1 MIIMRVG
8 MVKLKVV
15 KGEVEMMRVGKEK
28 LKVVKEKEGMAK
40 LKVGARGGEEMK
52 VEMVVYDVV

>member
-1 MIIMRVG
+1 MEAEVANAKIL
-8 MVKLKVV
+8 KATLKVV
-15 KGEVEMMRVGKEK
+15 KGEVEMMRV
-28 LKVVKEKEGMAK
+28 EKEK